1 MTKYFIPT
9 SYFVNFDCFVI
20 DLALRYCFEV
30 RTLMVKENFKFGCL
44 KEQSGFKTEKAK
56 NQHSKFCFRIDPI
69 KTDLKL
75 VSLMVDL
82 PKDLHF
88 DSIPTTSSTKIEN

>member
-1 MTKYFIPT
+1 
-9 SYFVNFDCFVI
+9 
-20 DLALRYCFEV
+20 
-30 RTLMVKENFKFGCL
+30 MVEENFKFGCL
-44 KEQSGFKTEKAK
+44 EVQSGFKAEKAK
-56 NQHSKFCFRIDPI
+56 NQHSKFCFRIDLI

-88 DSIPTTSSTKIEN
+88 DSKPTTSSTKIEN